1 MGRAAMAETQ
11 TFYQNILI
19 DSVDRDEIAV
29 KATKGY
35 GTVVEIV
42 IEGSPANVVV
52 TLTEP
57 RAAIALGEALIQAA
71 QSLIQS

>member
-1 MGRAAMAETQ
+1 MTETQ
-11 TFYQNILI
+11 TFYRNILI

-35 GTVVEIV
+35 GTLIEIV
-42 IEGSPANVVV
+42 IEGSPANVTV

-57 RAAIALGEALIQAA
+57 RAAIELGNALIQAA
-71 QSLIQS
+71 QSLIRS